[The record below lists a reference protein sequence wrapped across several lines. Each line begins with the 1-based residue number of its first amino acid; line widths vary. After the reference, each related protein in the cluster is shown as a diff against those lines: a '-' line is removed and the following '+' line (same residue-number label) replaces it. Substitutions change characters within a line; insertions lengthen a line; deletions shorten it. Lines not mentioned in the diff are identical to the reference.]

1 MINLTMLRSSHGRR
15 CIEVN
20 KLGKSIMRA
29 MAMTGVNSVARSNPA
44 AAAEMMQYIMEDEK

>member
-44 AAAEMMQYIMEDEK
+44 AAAEMMQYLMEDEK